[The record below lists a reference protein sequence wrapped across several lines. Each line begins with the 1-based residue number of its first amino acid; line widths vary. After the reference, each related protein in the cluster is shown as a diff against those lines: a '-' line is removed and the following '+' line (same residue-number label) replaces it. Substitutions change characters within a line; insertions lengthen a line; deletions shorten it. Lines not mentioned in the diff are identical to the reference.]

1 MANESWR
8 TAITRRDKR
17 TRNRALTAPTRT
29 LIESEYMGTMHWGPP
44 STNQHS
50 GGLILSVL
58 DFGAGKSFDAD
69 LIGEMHPGIET
80 AAYDPNAPRLSET
93 IATDVVP
100 SREHYDLVLVNFV
113 LNVQQT
119 RAEAMEVLK
128 AAMSH
133 VRYAGY
139 IWVATRSKATI
150 EKEAQNRGWGAPNA
164 DGAYR
169 SRTIKSTGGSTW
181 QLGLDSADIEAMV
194 AQSGQGFSLVNTQ
207 GDISLGKD
215 CGWALAIRL

>member
-1 MANESWR
+1 MANESWL
-8 TAITRRDKR
+8 TAIPRRDKR
-17 TRNRALTAPTRT
+17 TGDRALTAPTRT

-44 STNQHS
+44 PSNQHN

-69 LIGEMHPGIET
+69 LIGEMYPGIEST
-80 AAYDPNAPRLSET
+80 AYDPNARHLSET

-100 SREHYDLVLVNFV
+100 SRGHYDLVLVNFV

-139 IWVATRSKATI
+139 IWIATRSKATI
-150 EKEAQNRGWGAPNA
+150 EKEARKRGWGAPNS
-164 DGAYR
+164 DGAFK
-169 SRTIKSTGGSTW
+169 SRTIKSRGGATW
-181 QLGLDSADIEAMV
+181 QLGLDSVDIEAMI
-194 AQSGQGFSLVNTQ
+194 AQAGPNFALVNTQ
-207 GDISLGKD
+207 GDIQLGKE
-215 CGWALAIRL
+215 CGWALAVNL

>member
-17 TRNRALTAPTRT
+17 TRDRALTAPTRT

-80 AAYDPNAPRLSET
+80 TAYDPNAPRLSET

-139 IWVATRSKATI
+139 IWVATQNNGRCAFATTKCHARAATTSGSALTNGQCCGRSF
-150 EKEAQNRGWGAPNA
+150 
-164 DGAYR
+164 
-169 SRTIKSTGGSTW
+169 SRRPHNPVC
-181 QLGLDSADIEAMV
+181 LFRFA
-194 AQSGQGFSLVNTQ
+194 
-207 GDISLGKD
+207 
-215 CGWALAIRL
+215 AIVVTYGRCERKLCR